1 MTTKITKTRF
11 LDMNCVDNSAG
22 DTFSDDSYSRNDI
35 AIISKENKSKVIVM
49 NKKSYFYKNEYLL
62 SIILKKFSAF
72 LQN

>member
-1 MTTKITKTRF
+1 MTTKIAKARF

-22 DTFSDDSYSRNDI
+22 DTFSNDSYSRNDI

-49 NKKSYFYKNEYLL
+49 NKKSYFYKNENLL
-62 SIILKKFSAF
+62 SISFTNFSTF